1 MNERR
6 KDKRAIVDLPITVKI
21 GKRQLAGTTLNVS
34 FHGLSVKLSET
45 PPIRQLVNIDLNLP
59 SGKPFAAHAM
69 VVHGNDGAVGLEFF
83 GRTSHPEWDEF
94 VQTAL
99 RSPTNPSAVAVTTN
113 PNAAA
118 VTTNPKVSI
127 PPLPMPSPGTPARA
141 PSAAPGPSTSSPAM
155 PAVSTPPPA
164 GPIGPPPQPAPAPP
178 YQGPERR
185 RAPRIQMQLELRLR
199 TPRSIH
205 IASTVDVSMTGATI
219 AVAELQ
225 AQVGEPVI
233 VNLIQPGTSFSF
245 RRDGVL
251 RRVTA
256 IEGPWAHAGVEFTP
270 LDPARE
276 VLFAE
281 FMNTAYAHFNGP
293 PA

>member
-59 SGKPFAAHAM
+59 SGKPFTAHAM
-69 VVHGNDGAVGLEFF
+69 VVHGNEGAVGLEFF

-94 VQTAL
+94 VQAVL
-99 RSPTNPSAVAVTTN
+99 RSPTNPSAAAVTTN
-113 PNAAA
+113 PSAAA

-127 PPLPMPSPGTPARA
+127 PPLPMAT
-141 PSAAPGPSTSSPAM
+141 PSAAARVPSGPPGPSASTPAM
-155 PAVSTPPPA
+155 PAVSTPPPGA
-164 GPIGPPPQPAPAPP
+164 LGPPPLPAPAPP

-205 IASTVDVSMTGATI
+205 TASTVDVSMTGATI
-219 AVAELQ
+219 AVADLQ
-225 AQVGEPVI
+225 AQIGEPVI

-245 RRDGVL
+245 RRDGIL

-256 IEGPWAHAGVEFTP
+256 LEGPWTHAGVEFTP